1 MQVLII
7 SGGSIDTKYALAFLS
22 KREYDYV
29 IAVDKGALFC
39 WENGIRPD
47 LLTGDFDTLS
57 PEILKKWEAQGV
69 PVRRFRPEKDDADIE
84 IALQEAREFLSAGS
98 KASTVQGNGEPEEQT
113 RLTDT
118 ETERIITILGGTG
131 TRLDHM
137 LGTIY
142 AMAGLGPDFPCE
154 LVDAHNRIQ
163 LLWPGTYVKER
174 QQCAGPYISLLPIGG
189 DVTGITLQGFKY
201 PLHMHTMTCANT
213 LGVSNELTEN
223 RGMISFQTGI
233 LACFETRD

>member
-22 KREYDYV
+22 KRTYDYV

-57 PEILKKWEAQGV
+57 PEILKNWEEKGI

-84 IALQEAREFLSAGS
+84 IALEEAKEFLMA
-98 KASTVQGNGEPEEQT
+98 QT
-113 RLTDT
+113 ENRM
-118 ETERIITILGGTG
+118 ITILGGTG

-189 DVTGITLQGFKY
+189 DATGITLQGFKY
-201 PLHMHTMTCANT
+201 PLHLHTMTCANT
-213 LGVSNELTEN
+213 LGVSNELTEEQ
-223 RGMISFQTGI
+223 GIISFQTGI

>member
-22 KREYDYV
+22 KRTYDYV

-57 PEILKKWEAQGV
+57 PEILKNWEEKGI

-84 IALQEAREFLSAGS
+84 IALEEAREFLMAE
-98 KASTVQGNGEPEEQT
+98 AENQT
-113 RLTDT
+113 KLADVDAH
-118 ETERIITILGGTG
+118 TERKTKNRMITILGGTG

-174 QQCAGPYISLLPIGG
+174 QQCAGPYISLLLIGG
-189 DVTGITLQGFKY
+189 DAIGITLQGFKY
-201 PLHMHTMTCANT
+201 PLHLHTMTCANT
-213 LGVSNELTEN
+213 RGVSNELTED
-223 RGMISFQTGI
+223 RGTISFQAGI

>member
-22 KREYDYV
+22 KRTYDYV

-57 PEILKKWEAQGV
+57 PEILKNWEEKGI

-84 IALQEAREFLSAGS
+84 IALEEAREFLMAQ
-98 KASTVQGNGEPEEQT
+98 AEN
-113 RLTDT
+113 RM
-118 ETERIITILGGTG
+118 ITILGGTG

-142 AMAGLGPDFPCE
+142 AMAGLGLDFPCE

-189 DVTGITLQGFKY
+189 DVTGVTLRGFKY
-201 PLHMHTMTCANT
+201 PLHLHTMTCANT
-213 LGVSNELTEN
+213 LGVSNELTEE
-223 RGMISFQTGI
+223 RGIISFQTGI

>member
-22 KREYDYV
+22 KREYEYV

-84 IALQEAREFLSAGS
+84 IALQEAREFLAAGEQQRITHAQEE
-98 KASTVQGNGEPEEQT
+98 ASVSYVDGNAA
-113 RLTDT
+113 DHM
-118 ETERIITILGGTG
+118 ITILGGTG

-142 AMAGLGPDFPCE
+142 AMAGLGPDYPCE
-154 LVDAHNRIQ
+154 LVDAHNRVR

-174 QQCAGPYISLLPIGG
+174 KTCTKSYISLLPIGG

>member
-1 MQVLII
+1 MRVLII
-7 SGGSIDTKYALAFLS
+7 SGGSIDPTYALAFLS

-57 PEILKKWEAQGV
+57 PEILKNWEEKGV

-84 IALQEAREFLSAGS
+84 IALEEAKEFLMA
-98 KASTVQGNGEPEEQT
+98 KAENKTAENSM
-113 RLTDT
+113 
-118 ETERIITILGGTG
+118 ITILGGTG

-142 AMAGLGPDFPCE
+142 AMAGLGPAFPCE
-154 LVDAHNRIQ
+154 LADAHNRVQ
-163 LLWPGTYVKER
+163 LLWPGVHERER

-213 LGVSNELTEN
+213 LGVSNELTED
-223 RGMISFQTGI
+223 RGIISFQTGI